1 MNYVLS
7 CSTEGI
13 FEGKKSV
20 VNIIFTSW
28 NFHLVMFVLKQSLK
42 GATKMLRDEVSSN
55 SKIVREF
62 TNM

>member
-1 MNYVLS
+1 MRVR
-7 CSTEGI
+7 I
-13 FEGKKSV
+13 KSV

>member
-1 MNYVLS
+1 MRVRY
-7 CSTEGI
+7 
-13 FEGKKSV
+13 KSV

-42 GATKMLRDEVSSN
+42 GGTKTLRDAVSSN
-55 SKIVREF
+55 SKIVHEF